1 MKFINLFSD
10 KASLPLVNRLWNENI
25 KPYRWHIGGGLI
37 CMACAALTTAV
48 LAKMLQP
55 LFDEVF
61 VARNEAMLLQVAFLV
76 LGVFILKG
84 LSSFGESVS
93 MIYVGQKI
101 IGDIQ
106 RRLFDHFIV
115 ADLAYFH
122 AHSTGE
128 LVSRFT
134 NDVNLMRNAVT
145 TTLTGMGKD
154 TLSVLFLIGLMFY
167 QDWLLAS
174 LAFFVFPLAI
184 YPIVKI
190 GQKMRKISL
199 NTQEKMGAFNI
210 LLHQVFQGMRVV
222 KSYAMENY
230 EQKRAYLLINNLS
243 QLNIKAGRVRSVSH
257 PIMETLGGL
266 AIVIVILYGGTQVI
280 SGNRT
285 TGTFISFI
293 TALLL
298 AYEPMKR
305 LANLNANLQEGL
317 AAAIRIFAAIDLKPS
332 IVNIPKAPP
341 LKIQKGQIL
350 FDNVNFAYPNGK
362 NALKNVSLNIPA
374 GQRIALVGPSG
385 SGKST
390 LLNLISRFYDITAGS
405 IMIDGFDIR
414 QVSLNSLRSQIAL
427 VSQEVILFDDT
438 VKANI
443 MYGYGGLKASDEEII
458 HAAKA
463 AAAHDFITQLPH
475 GYDTVVGEQG
485 VRLSGGQRQRLSI
498 ARAMLK
504 NAPLLLLDEATSS
517 LDTESERQVQAA
529 LTRLMEGRTTVV
541 IAHRLSTVMDADMIY
556 VIEEGEISE
565 KGTHPQLLKNNKT
578 YARLVELQ
586 FVMDRTPYLSYGE
599 SA

>member
-1 MKFINLFSD
+1 MKFINLLSD
-10 KASLPLVNRLWNENI
+10 RTSISLISRLWLEHI
-25 KPYRWHIGGGLI
+25 KPYRWYIVGGLI
-37 CMACAALTTAV
+37 CMTCAALTTAV

-55 LFDEVF
+55 LFDDVF
-61 VARNEAMLLQVAFLV
+61 MAHDESMLLQVAILV
-76 LGVFILKG
+76 FIVFILKG
-84 LSSFGESVS
+84 ISGFGESVS

-101 IGDIQ
+101 IADIQ

-122 AHSTGE
+122 ARSSGE
-128 LVSRFT
+128 IVSRFT

-145 TTLTGMGKD
+145 TALTGIGKD
-154 TLSVLFLIGLMFY
+154 TLSIVFLIGLMFY

-184 YPIVKI
+184 FPIVKI
-190 GQKMRKISL
+190 GQKMRKVSIS
-199 NTQEKMGAFNI
+199 TQEEMGAFTI

-230 EQKRAYLLINNLS
+230 EQTRAHHLIHNLCR
-243 QLNIKAGRVRSVSH
+243 LNRKAGRVRAASH
-257 PIMETLGGL
+257 PIMETLGGI

-280 SGNRT
+280 AGNRT
-285 TGTFISFI
+285 TGAFISFI

-317 AAAIRIFAAIDLKPS
+317 AAALRVFAAIDLKPTITS
-332 IVNIPKAPP
+332 SSRAPA
-341 LKIQKGQIL
+341 LKVEKGEIL
-350 FDNVNFAYPNGK
+350 LNNVSFSYANGK
-362 NALKNVSLNIPA
+362 KALKNISLNIPA

-390 LLNLISRFYDITAGS
+390 LLNLISRFYDVSDGS
-405 IMIDGFDIR
+405 LTIDGFDTRHI
-414 QVSLNSLRSQIAL
+414 SLTSLRSQIAL

-443 MYGYGGLKASDEEII
+443 SYGYGGLKASEEDII

-463 AAAHDFITQLPH
+463 AAAHGFISQLPE
-475 GYDTVVGEQG
+475 GYDTIVGEQG
-485 VRLSGGQRQRLSI
+485 IRLSGGQRQRLSI

-504 NAPLLLLDEATSS
+504 NAPILLLDEATSS

-529 LTRLMEGRTTVV
+529 LNRLMEGRTTVV

-556 VIEEGEISE
+556 VIEEGEVSE
-565 KGTHPQLLKNNKT
+565 KGTHLQLLENNKT

-586 FVMDRTPYLSYGE
+586 FVMDRMPLVSYGE

>member
-1 MKFINLFSD
+1 MKLINLFSD
-10 KASLPLVNRLWNENI
+10 KTSISLVNRLWCEHI
-25 KPYRWHIGGGLI
+25 KPYRWHLVGGLF
-37 CMACAALTTAV
+37 CMGCTALTTTA

-55 LFDEVF
+55 LFDDVF
-61 VARNEAMLLQVAFLV
+61 MARNEAMVLQVALLV

-84 LSSFGESVS
+84 VSGFGESLS
-93 MIYVGQKI
+93 MIYIGQKI

-122 AHSTGE
+122 ARSSGE
-128 LVSRFT
+128 IVSRFT

-145 TTLTGMGKD
+145 TALTGIGKD
-154 TLSVLFLIGLMFY
+154 TLSVVFLIGLMFY

-174 LAFFVFPLAI
+174 LAFFVFPVAI
-184 YPIVKI
+184 LPIVKI
-190 GQKMRKISL
+190 GQKMRKVSL
-199 NTQEKMGAFNI
+199 STQEEMGVFTI
-210 LLHQVFQGMRVV
+210 LLHQVFQGIRVV

-230 EQKRAYLLINNLS
+230 EEKRAHRLIDNLS
-243 QLNIKAGRVRSVSH
+243 RLNIKAGRVRGISH
-257 PIMETLGGL
+257 PIMETLGGI
-266 AIVIVILYGGTQVI
+266 AIMIVILYGGTQVI
-280 SGNRT
+280 AGNRT
-285 TGTFISFI
+285 TGTFVSFI

-298 AYEPMKR
+298 AYEPIKR
-305 LANLNANLQEGL
+305 LASLNANLQEGL
-317 AAAIRIFAAIDLKPS
+317 AAAMRIFSAIDLKPT
-332 IVNIPKAPP
+332 IVDVPTAPS
-341 LKIQKGQIL
+341 LKVKRGQIFL
-350 FDNVNFAYPNGK
+350 DKVNFSYPNGK
-362 NALKNVSLNIPA
+362 KALKDISLEILA

-390 LLNLISRFYDITAGS
+390 LLNLIPRFYDVTAGA
-405 IMIDGFDIR
+405 IIIDGCDIR
-414 QVSLNSLRSQIAL
+414 QVSLQSLRSQIAL

-443 MYGYGGLKASDEEII
+443 SYGYGGLEASNEDII
-458 HAAKA
+458 RAAKA
-463 AAAHDFITQLPH
+463 AAAHTFIMQLPQ
-475 GYDTVVGEQG
+475 GYDTIVGEQG

-529 LTRLMEGRTTVV
+529 LNRLMEGRTTIV

-556 VIEEGEISE
+556 VIEDGEVSE
-565 KGTHPQLLKNNKT
+565 KGTHLQLLDNNKT
-578 YARLVELQ
+578 YARLVDLQ
-586 FVMDRTPYLSYGE
+586 FVMDRGPLTIYGE

>member
-1 MKFINLFSD
+1 MNFINLFSD
-10 KASLPLVNRLWNENI
+10 KTSLSLVGRLWQEHI
-25 KPYRWHIGGGLI
+25 KPYRWHVVGGLF
-37 CMACAALTTAV
+37 CMTCAALTTAA

-61 VARNEAMLLQVAFLV
+61 MGRNETMLLQVAILV

-84 LSSFGESVS
+84 VSSFGESVS

-122 AHSTGE
+122 ARSSGE
-128 LVSRFT
+128 IVSRFT

-154 TLSVLFLIGLMFY
+154 TLSIIFLIGLMFY

-174 LAFFVFPLAI
+174 LAFFVFPIAI
-184 YPIVKI
+184 LPIVKI
-190 GQKMRKISL
+190 GKKMRKVSFS
-199 NTQEKMGAFNI
+199 TQEEMGAFTI

-230 EQKRAYLLINNLS
+230 EQKRIHRLIHNLNR
-243 QLNIKAGRVRSVSH
+243 LNIKAGRVRAASH
-257 PIMETLGGL
+257 PVMETLGGI

-298 AYEPMKR
+298 AYEPLKR

-317 AAAIRIFAAIDLKPS
+317 AAALRIFAAIDLKPT
-332 IVNIPKAPP
+332 IVDAPQASS
-341 LKIQKGQIL
+341 LKVQKGEIS
-350 FDNVNFAYPNGK
+350 FHNVTFAYPNGK
-362 NALKNVSLNIPA
+362 KALKDISLTILA

-390 LLNLISRFYDITAGS
+390 LLNLIPRFYDVTAGT
-405 IMIDGFDIR
+405 IKIDDFDIR
-414 QVSLNSLRSQIAL
+414 QIGLRSLRSQVAL

-443 MYGYGGLKASDEEII
+443 AYGYGGLEVSEEHII
-458 HAAKA
+458 QAAKA
-463 AAAHDFITQLPH
+463 AAAHDFIMRLPH
-475 GYDTVVGEQG
+475 GYDTIVGEQG
-485 VRLSGGQRQRLSI
+485 IRLSGGQRQRLSI

-529 LTRLMEGRTTVV
+529 LNRLMEGRTTVV

-556 VIEEGEISE
+556 VIEEGTVSE
-565 KGTHPQLLKNNKT
+565 RGTHLQLLENNKT
-578 YARLVELQ
+578 YARLVDLQ
-586 FVMDRTPYLSYGE
+586 FVMDGMPLASYGE

>member
-10 KASLPLVNRLWNENI
+10 KTSISLVSRLWREHI
-25 KPYRWHIGGGLI
+25 KSYWGYVVAGLI
-37 CMACAALTTAV
+37 CMACAAFTTAM

-61 VARNEAMLLQVAFLV
+61 MARNETMLLQVAALV
-76 LGVFILKG
+76 LGIFILKG
-84 LSSFGESVS
+84 ISGFGESVS

-106 RRLFDHFIV
+106 KRLFDHFIV

-122 AHSTGE
+122 ARSSGE
-128 LVSRFT
+128 IVSRFT

-145 TTLTGMGKD
+145 TALTGMGKD
-154 TLSVLFLIGLMFY
+154 TLSIIFLIGLMFY

-174 LAFFVFPLAI
+174 LAFFVFPIAI
-184 YPIVKI
+184 LPIVKI
-190 GQKMRKISL
+190 GQKMRKVSL
-199 NTQEKMGAFNI
+199 NTQESMGAFTI

-230 EQKRAYLLINNLS
+230 EQTRVHSLINNLS
-243 QLNIKAGRVRSVSH
+243 RLNIKGGRVRAASH
-257 PIMETLGGL
+257 PIMETLGGI

-280 SGNRT
+280 AGNRT

-298 AYEPMKR
+298 SYEPMKR

-317 AAAIRIFAAIDLKPS
+317 AAALRIFAAIDLKPT
-332 IVNIPKAPP
+332 IVNVPQALS
-341 LKIQKGQIL
+341 LKVQKGKIL
-350 FDNVNFAYPNGK
+350 LQNVNFVYPNGK
-362 NALKNVSLNIPA
+362 KALKDISLTIPA

-390 LLNLISRFYDITAGS
+390 LLNLIPRFYDVTAGS
-405 IMIDGFDIR
+405 IKIDGFDIR
-414 QVSLNSLRSQIAL
+414 QVTLNSLRSQIAL

-438 VKANI
+438 VRANI
-443 MYGYGGLKASDEEII
+443 AYGCGGAEAGEEDII
-458 HAAKA
+458 KAAKA
-463 AAAHDFITQLPH
+463 AAAHDFIRHLPQ

-504 NAPLLLLDEATSS
+504 NAPLLLLDEATSA
-517 LDTESERQVQAA
+517 LDTESERQVQSA
-529 LTRLMEGRTTVV
+529 LNRLMEGRTTVV
-541 IAHRLSTVMDADMIY
+541 VAHRLSTVVDADMIY
-556 VIEEGEISE
+556 VIEEGEVLE
-565 KGTHPQLLKNNKT
+565 KGTHLQLLENNQT

-586 FVMDRTPYLSYGE
+586 FVMDRVPLTSYGE

>member
-1 MKFINLFSD
+1 MNFINLFSD
-10 KASLPLVNRLWNENI
+10 KTSISLVSRLWREHI
-25 KPYRWHIGGGLI
+25 KPYRWHVVSGLL

-55 LFDEVF
+55 LFDDVF
-61 VARNEAMLLQVAFLV
+61 MARNEAMLFQVAGLV

-84 LSSFGESVS
+84 ISGFGESVS

-106 RRLFDHFIV
+106 RRLFDHFII

-122 AHSTGE
+122 ARSSGE
-128 LVSRFT
+128 IVSRFT

-145 TTLTGMGKD
+145 TALTGMGKD
-154 TLSVLFLIGLMFY
+154 TLSIFFLIGLMFY

-184 YPIVKI
+184 FPIVKI
-190 GQKMRKISL
+190 GKKMRKVSL
-199 NTQEKMGAFNI
+199 NTQEEMGEFTI

-230 EQKRAYLLINNLS
+230 EQTRAHRLINSLS
-243 QLNIKAGRVRSVSH
+243 RLNIKAGRVRAASH
-257 PIMETLGGL
+257 PIMETLGGI

-305 LANLNANLQEGL
+305 LAGLNANLQEGL
-317 AAAIRIFAAIDLKPS
+317 AAALRIFSAIDLKPT
-332 IVNIPKAPP
+332 IVNAPLAP
-341 LKIQKGQIL
+341 TLQIQKGEIL
-350 FDNVNFAYPNGK
+350 FHEVNFFYPNGK
-362 NALKNVSLNIPA
+362 KALKNISLKIPA

-390 LLNLISRFYDITAGS
+390 LLNLIPRFYDVTAGS
-405 IMIDGFDIR
+405 IMIDNFDIR
-414 QVSLNSLRSQIAL
+414 EVSLNSLRSQIAL
-427 VSQEVILFDDT
+427 VSQEVVLFDDT

-443 MYGYGGLKASDEEII
+443 AYGYGNLESSEENII

-463 AAAHDFITQLPH
+463 AAAHDFILQLPQ
-475 GYDTVVGEQG
+475 GYNTIVGEQG

-529 LTRLMEGRTTVV
+529 LNRLMEGRTTVV
-541 IAHRLSTVMDADMIY
+541 VAHRLSTVMDADMIY
-556 VIEEGEISE
+556 VIEEGEVSE
-565 KGTHPQLLKNNKT
+565 KGTHLQLLDNNKT
-578 YARLVELQ
+578 YARLVDLQ
-586 FVMDRTPYLSYGE
+586 FVMDRGPLTSYGE